1 MQEDYWTL
9 ELKIHRYIDAK
20 IEYKY
25 VVNESNLREENSSP
39 LWEPGPNRIISEYIL
54 ENK

>member
-1 MQEDYWTL
+1 M
-9 ELKIHRYIDAK
+9 KIHRYIDVK

-25 VVNESNLREENSSP
+25 VVNESILSEENSNP
-39 LWEPGPNRIISEYIL
+39 LWEPGPNRIITEYIL